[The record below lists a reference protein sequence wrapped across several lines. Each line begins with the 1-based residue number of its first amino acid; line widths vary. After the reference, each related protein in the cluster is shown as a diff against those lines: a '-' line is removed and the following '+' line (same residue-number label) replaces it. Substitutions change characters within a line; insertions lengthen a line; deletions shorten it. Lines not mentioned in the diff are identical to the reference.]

1 MKKERVLFV
10 CTHNSARSQMAEAFL
25 NSLAGDQF
33 EAESAGLEPGEL
45 NPLVMQV
52 MREVGFDFKD
62 KKAESVFEFFKQ
74 GRLYNHIVYVCEK
87 ETEEKCPVFPG
98 IGKAHSWPFPD
109 PSKLNGTHEEK
120 LEQARKIRDEI
131 KSKIENWI
139 KEYERISGGEE

>member
-25 NSLAGDQF
+25 NSLAGERF

-52 MREVGFDFKD
+52 MREVGFDLQEN
-62 KKAESVFEFFKQ
+62 KAESVFDFFKQ
-74 GRLYNHIVYVCEK
+74 GRLYNHIIYVCER
-87 ETEEKCPVFPG
+87 ETEEKCPLFPG

-109 PSKLNGTHEEK
+109 PAKLNGSHEEK

-139 KEYERISGGEE
+139 KQYE